1 MPAPS
6 AATFSR
12 LADLIAID
20 NVADR
25 PTKSITEVFTGKEL
39 ATIPV
44 GTADDALAAIARAR
58 VAQKEWAKRSV
69 LDRAAVFHRYR
80 DLILENRD
88 ALMDMA
94 QVGS

>member
-58 VAQKEWAKRSV
+58 VAQK
-69 LDRAAVFHRYR
+69 
-80 DLILENRD
+80 
-88 ALMDMA
+88 
-94 QVGS
+94 

>member
-12 LADLIAID
+12 LADIIAIPD
-20 NVADR
+20 ADAR

-44 GTADDALAAIARAR
+44 GTAEDVDAAIAKAR
-58 VAQKEWAKRSV
+58 VAQMDASV
-69 LDRAAVFHRYR
+69 SSV
-80 DLILENRD
+80 
-88 ALMDMA
+88 
-94 QVGS
+94 